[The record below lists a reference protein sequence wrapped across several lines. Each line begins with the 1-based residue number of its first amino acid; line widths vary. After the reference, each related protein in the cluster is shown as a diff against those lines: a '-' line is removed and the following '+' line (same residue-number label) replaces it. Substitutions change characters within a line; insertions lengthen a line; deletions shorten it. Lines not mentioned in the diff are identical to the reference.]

1 VDVPPPSMSACRIYD
16 PGDDV
21 LGGFTSIDGTI
32 EFFNR
37 VNAILDPGFTVLDIG
52 AGRGSWYYLD
62 KCEYRK
68 RLRTIRGKVTEY
80 ICADIDE
87 VVMGNPTSDR
97 NVVIRNNHVPLDDQS
112 VDIIISDFV
121 LEHIVDVGS
130 FKQEIS
136 RLLKPGGYFC
146 ARTPH
151 ALHYV
156 SVAARLIRNTRH
168 AKLLA
173 FVQPTRHTEDVFP
186 TAYKLNSLHQVRKIF
201 FDWENHTYLY
211 TSEPRYFFGSRLF
224 YRLCSI
230 LHAVAPRALTGNL
243 FIFLRKTAISK

>member
-1 VDVPPPSMSACRIYD
+1 MNERRIYD

-21 LGGFTSIDGTI
+21 LGGFTSVDGTI

-68 RLRTIRGKVTEY
+68 KLRTIRGKVKEY
-80 ICADIDE
+80 ICADVDA
-87 VVMGNPTSDR
+87 VVMGNPTSDK
-97 NVVIRNNHVPLDDQS
+97 NVVIRGNHVPLEDQS

-121 LEHIVDVGS
+121 LEHIVDVAS
-130 FKQEIS
+130 FKHEIF

-151 ALHYV
+151 SMHYV
-156 SVAARLIRNTRH
+156 SLAARLIRNTRH
-168 AKLLA
+168 AKLLS

-186 TAYKLNSLHQVRKIF
+186 TAYKLNTLRQVRKIF
-201 FDWENHTYLY
+201 FDWENYTYLY

-224 YRLCSI
+224 YRLCAV

-243 FIFLRKTAISK
+243 FIFLRKSAASR